1 MGIFSK
7 FERKVED
14 SVEGA
19 ASAFEKSALTPVQI
33 TKKAEKQMS
42 CFPCWSMFQ
51 SSWESCLQCWDFF

>member
-33 TKKAEKQMS
+33 TKKAEKQMKREKVVGKGRQIA
-42 CFPCWSMFQ
+42 PTLYT
-51 SSWESCLQCWDFF
+51 CLV